1 MSGILKALKKV
12 FNATVVKPIK
22 FGLKAGKKVA
32 MKIWHTPI
40 LRYIAIAVAIYF
52 TAGAAAGYFGAAGAA
67 GGTAAAGTAA
77 GSAAAAGTAT
87 TVGGSI
93 LTGGTYVG
101 VGSTATYIGGTS
113 FAAGAAAGAAGAAGV
128 AGAAAAE
135 GGAAGG
141 SVLTG
146 AAYTGPGAIAAGGG
160 TAGEAST
167 IAYSSV
173 GQAAGTQ
180 AAQQAAEAA
189 GTGMTYGGGAVT
201 GTPAGISSWGAPAGT
216 GTAQGGGSGVL
227 SGGEYTGPGSLSTG
241 MGTNPTGEALAASG
255 GAPVGSPA
263 LMQAS
268 QAGAAPAATAAEPQG
283 FLGRVGTGLKHFWS
297 GTPGVAADGT
307 PVVTGG
313 MSSFEKIMLLKSAV
327 DMASGWAANTPR
339 TQPQFYGHTPGG
351 GGSGLGFHTINNGF
365 GLAYGGHEPSPGGV
379 PDVLRPPGTAP
390 LPTAGDY
397 ASSLSNAALQSSG
410 GSTTG
415 NLGQAAA
422 NQAGVG
428 GLVPQGAVDYMGNG
442 NG

>member
-1 MSGILKALKKV
+1 MSGILKSVGKV
-12 FNATVVKPIK
+12 FRAVVVKPIK
-22 FGLKAGKKVA
+22 FVLKMDHKVA

-77 GSAAAAGTAT
+77 GAAGAGGALGAS

-93 LTGGTYVG
+93 LAGGTYVG
-101 VGSTATYIGGTS
+101 IGSTATYIGGTS
-113 FAAGAAAGAAGAAGV
+113 FAAGAAAGAAGAVGAGAV
-128 AGAAAAE
+128 AGAA
-135 GGAAGG
+135 GAGGG

-146 AAYTGPGAIAAGGG
+146 AAYAGPGAIAAGGG

-180 AAQQAAEAA
+180 AAEHAAQLA
-189 GTGMTYGGGAVT
+189 GTSMAQGGGAIT
-201 GTPAGISSWGAPAGT
+201 GTPGGLTSWGAPAGQA
-216 GTAQGGGSGVL
+216 GSSGQGVLGGST
-227 SGGEYTGPGSLSTG
+227 YTGPGSTASYIG
-241 MGTNPTGEALAASG
+241 SPTGESLAASG

-263 LMQAS
+263 LMEAS
-268 QAGAAPAATAAEPQG
+268 QAGAAPAAETTQPG
-283 FLGRVGTGLKHFWS
+283 FLGRMGQGLKHIWS

-327 DMASGWAANTPR
+327 DMASGWMANQPR
-339 TQPQFYGHTPGG
+339 TQPQFSGRGPGG
-351 GGSGLGFHTINNGF
+351 GGAGMGIHSINGGF
-365 GLAYGGHEPSPGGV
+365 GLAAGGHEPSPSGV
-379 PDVLRPPGTAP
+379 PDILRPPGS
-390 LPTAGDY
+390 PTAGAY
-397 ASSLSNAALQSSG
+397 AGSLSDAALQSNG
-410 GSTTG
+410 GGNPG
-415 NLGQAAA
+415 NLGQTVA

-428 GLVPQGAVDYMGNG
+428 GLVPQGAVDYMGNNRG
-442 NG
+442 